1 MQNTSV
7 TEFGI
12 FTRLYSWDYQKKY
25 KLKNVFI
32 PRFILFL
39 DFAYNNNINEVYLF
53 KIQDTANKK
62 GKLGYFDELG
72 NKKEIYKQLNMLYK
86 VIRDGY
92 YINKDKEL
100 LSVVGNDKTILLNLD
115 TNTFVIKDTVN

>member
-1 MQNTSV
+1 
-7 TEFGI
+7 
-12 FTRLYSWDYQKKY
+12 
-25 KLKNVFI
+25 
-32 PRFILFL
+32 
-39 DFAYNNNINEVYLF
+39 
-53 KIQDTANKK
+53 
-62 GKLGYFDELG
+62 
-72 NKKEIYKQLNMLYK
+72 MLYK